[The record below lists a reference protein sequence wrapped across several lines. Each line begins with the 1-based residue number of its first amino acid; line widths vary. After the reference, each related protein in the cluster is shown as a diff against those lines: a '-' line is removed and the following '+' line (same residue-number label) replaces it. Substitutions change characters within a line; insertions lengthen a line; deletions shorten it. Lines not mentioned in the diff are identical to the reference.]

1 MADLPPNRMPHSTK
15 ESRNTDFEILGGFRL
30 IRFLALALIGS
41 GAVIGSSQFFF
52 QGSVRPG
59 SIFLLALGTLS
70 LTAVLRRHTTLAT
83 LLLCWG
89 TFAGIHFASLLQAGL
104 YGSAWAALA
113 VSTMLSGWLLG
124 WRYTAVQ
131 IVMNFVG
138 IWWIYRLHTT
148 GSSFQ
153 TPSIEVAAATYALV
167 PVLGAII
174 GVLTGASFRRRFRE
188 SDKLRRKLAA
198 TNEDLERR
206 VAERSASLVEALE
219 NIQHMQSEMAK
230 NEKLASLGALVA
242 GISHELNTPIGN
254 ALTVSST
261 LDDKSVELQALI
273 NSGTVRRSELTQA
286 IAEFGDAAKFVR
298 KSVERSAE
306 LIASF
311 KQVSI
316 DQTSERRRI
325 FKLSE
330 TIQDIVQTLAPTIK
344 KAHCTISVDVAE
356 GAVCDSYPGPLGQ
369 VLTNLVINATQHAFE
384 NRSNGHVN
392 IHAEE
397 RESAIHLRVADNGTG
412 MPEAVLHKVFDP
424 FFTTK
429 LGQGG
434 SGLGLAICHRICT
447 NVLGGSIR
455 VESTLGS
462 GTTFFIEFPKVAH
475 GKIG

>member
-1 MADLPPNRMPHSTK
+1 
-15 ESRNTDFEILGGFRL
+15 
-30 IRFLALALIGS
+30 
-41 GAVIGSSQFFF
+41 
-52 QGSVRPG
+52 
-59 SIFLLALGTLS
+59 
-70 LTAVLRRHTTLAT
+70 
-83 LLLCWG
+83 
-89 TFAGIHFASLLQAGL
+89 LQAGL

-113 VSTMLSGWLLG
+113 VSAMVSGWLLG
-124 WRYTAVQ
+124 WRYTTVQ
-131 IVMNFVG
+131 ILLNVVG
-138 IWWIYRLHTT
+138 IWWIYQLHLN
-148 GSSFQ
+148 GSHFE
-153 TPSIEVAAATYALV
+153 TPSIGVAAVTYLMV

-174 GVLTGASFRRRFRE
+174 GILTGASFRRRYRE
-188 SDKLRRKLAA
+188 SEKLRFELAQA
-198 TNEDLERR
+198 NADLERR

-219 NIQHMQSEMAK
+219 NIQHMQSEMAE

-261 LDDKSVELQALI
+261 LDYKSDELRSLIESGAL
-273 NSGTVRRSELTQA
+273 RRSELTRM
-286 IAEFGDAAKFVR
+286 IGEFGDAAKFVR

-316 DQTSERRRI
+316 DQTSERRRV
-325 FKLSE
+325 FNLAE
-330 TIQDIVQTLAPTIK
+330 TIHDVVQTLAPTVK
-344 KAHCTISVDVAE
+344 KAKCAIAVDIASDI
-356 GAVCDSYPGPLGQ
+356 VCDSYPGPLGQ
-369 VLTNLVINATQHAFE
+369 VITNLVMNATQHAFE
-384 NRSNGHVN
+384 NKADGLVTIR
-392 IHAEE
+392 AEE
-397 RESAIHLRVADNGTG
+397 RNSTIHLWVSDNGSG
-412 MPEAVLHKVFDP
+412 IPESVLKKAFDP

-429 LGQGG
+429 LGRGG